1 VLTDASLDARL
12 TVQPLTA
19 RAVVDSVRRPSDLAP
34 LVRIDPALAAT
45 VLRLANSAHYGWS
58 GRVTNA
64 QQACL
69 LLGSRTV
76 QAISANGTA
85 SLLFGTGRESTR
97 AGFWAHS
104 LHTAVACGALARAAG
119 LAPEDA
125 FTLGL
130 LHDIGTLL
138 TDRSDLSESEVA
150 DLSARLLHTWSLPAH
165 IVQALRA
172 YTSSVRPT
180 LGGPPPANRL
190 ACMLAG
196 GHVIARGL
204 DVREVAVEV
213 PSVGD
218 ALHIAGLPTSA
229 GRTVLQ
235 SIDRELVAV
244 SSVLT
249 EIAP

>member
-1 VLTDASLDARL
+1 MADDALSTRL

-19 RAVVDSVRRPSDLAP
+19 KAVVNSVRRPSDLAP
-34 LVRIDPALAAT
+34 VVRIDPALAAT

-64 QQACL
+64 SQACL

-104 LHTAVACGALARAAG
+104 LHTATACAGLARAVG
-119 LAPEDA
+119 LTPEDA

-130 LHDIGTLL
+130 LHDIGHLL
-138 TDRSDLSESEVA
+138 TDRSDLSEAEIA
-150 DLSARLLHTWSLPAH
+150 ELGAQLLQAWSLPEH
-165 IVQALRA
+165 LVRALRVHA
-172 YTSSVRPT
+172 SRAGASASTSVA
-180 LGGPPPANRL
+180 GKL
-190 ACMLAG
+190 ARVLTAG
-196 GHVIARGL
+196 HSIAHGL
-204 DVREVAVEV
+204 DVRDVAVEM

-218 ALHIAGLPTSA
+218 ALRLAGLPTSA
-229 GRTVLQ
+229 GRLVLQ
-235 SIDRELVAV
+235 SIDRELAGVT
-244 SSVLT
+244 SVLT
-249 EIAP
+249 ELAS

>member
-1 VLTDASLDARL
+1 MSTDVFSANLPTRL

-19 RAVVDSVRRPSDLAP
+19 KAVVDSVRRPSDLAH

-64 QQACL
+64 TQACH

-85 SLLFGTGRESTR
+85 SLLFGTGLEHAR

-104 LHTAVACGALARAAG
+104 LHTAVSCSALAREAG

-130 LHDIGTLL
+130 LHDIGALL
-138 TDRSDLSESEVA
+138 TDRTDLSETEVVELGA
-150 DLSARLLHTWSLPAH
+150 TLLHGWSLPAP
-165 IVQALRA
+165 IVRA
-172 YTSSVRPT
+172 VRMHGGNDRPLADR
-180 LGGPPPANRL
+180 LGRVL
-190 ACMLAG
+190 AAG
-196 GHVIARGL
+196 HAIAHGL
-204 DVREVAVEV
+204 DVRDVAVEV

-218 ALHIAGLPTSA
+218 ALRMAGLPTSA
-229 GRTVLQ
+229 GRTVLK
-235 SIDRELVAV
+235 SIEHELSAV
-244 SSVLT
+244 SSILT

>member
-1 VLTDASLDARL
+1 MAIDDPLTTRL

-19 RAVVDSVRRPSDLAP
+19 KAVVDSARRPSDLTH

-64 QQACL
+64 QQACH

-85 SLLFGTGRESTR
+85 SLLFGTGHESTR

-104 LHTAVACGALARAAG
+104 LHTAVACSALARAAG
-119 LAPEDA
+119 LSHEDA

-130 LHDIGTLL
+130 LHDIGELL
-138 TDRSDLSESEVA
+138 TDRGGLSETEVVE
-150 DLSARLLHTWSLPAH
+150 LGARLLHGWSLPTP
-165 IVQALRA
+165 IVRA
-172 YTSSVRPT
+172 VR
-180 LGGPPPANRL
+180 LHGGNDRPVADRL
-190 ACMLAG
+190 ACVLAA
-196 GHVIARGL
+196 GHAIAHGL
-204 DVREVAVEV
+204 DVRQVAVEV

-218 ALHIAGLPTSA
+218 ALRMAGLPTSA
-229 GRTVLQ
+229 GRTVLT
-235 SIDRELVAV
+235 SIEHELAAV
-244 SSVLT
+244 STVLT

>member
-1 VLTDASLDARL
+1 MAIDDPLTTRL

-19 RAVVDSVRRPSDLAP
+19 KAVVDSVRRPSDLAH

-97 AGFWAHS
+97 SGFWAHS
-104 LHTAVACGALARAAG
+104 LHTAVACSALARAAG
-119 LAPEDA
+119 LAHEDA

-130 LHDIGTLL
+130 LHDIGELL
-138 TDRSDLSESEVA
+138 SDRTDLSETEVVELGA
-150 DLSARLLHTWSLPAH
+150 ELLHGWSLPMPIVRAVRLHGGNDRPKADKLAQVLAAGHAIAH
-165 IVQALRA
+165 
-172 YTSSVRPT
+172 
-180 LGGPPPANRL
+180 
-190 ACMLAG
+190 
-196 GHVIARGL
+196 GL
-204 DVREVAVEV
+204 DVKNVHVEV

-218 ALHIAGLPTSA
+218 ALRLAGLPTSA
-229 GRTVLQ
+229 GRTVLK
-235 SIDRELVAV
+235 SIENELAAV
-244 SSVLT
+244 SNVLT
-249 EIAP
+249 EITP

>member
-1 VLTDASLDARL
+1 VGTDLRLDARL

-19 RAVVDSVRRPSDLAP
+19 KAVVDSVRRPSDLSP

-64 QQACL
+64 PQACV

-104 LHTAVACGALARAAG
+104 LHTAVSSAALARAAG

-130 LHDIGTLL
+130 LHDIGALL
-138 TDRSDLSESEVA
+138 TDCPDLSESEIA
-150 DLSARLLHTWSLPAH
+150 DLSARLLAAWSLPAH
-165 IVQALRA
+165 IVRALHVHA
-172 YTSSVRPT
+172 SSE
-180 LGGPPPANRL
+180 PPVTDRL
-190 ACMLAG
+190 ACVLAG
-196 GHVIARGL
+196 GHAIAHGL
-204 DVREVAVEV
+204 DVRHVAVEV
-213 PSVGD
+213 PSVSD
-218 ALHIAGLPTSA
+218 ALRIAGLPTSA

-235 SIDRELVAV
+235 SIERELVTV

-249 EIAP
+249 ELTP